1 MREAAA
7 LWLQPALVAV
17 LALRVAAGE
26 ADAPWLVLGALV
38 APLVALLARARPPA
52 GRNPVAA
59 AAAAGAVTALLAA
72 NFLLAADAATL
83 LGGAPWQGVSV
94 AAALA
99 VLAPAARRL
108 AAPALALGAVALAL
122 PLAAVTLATATAP
135 WTAWTRGGLRPALTF
150 SEASAW
156 VQDGERFARP
166 ARLTFAD
173 GQRVTALT
181 AGVYRVIERDAAPPT
196 VRDWRLASGET
207 LTLRPGDELSVET
220 GARLR
225 FEAGRRVPGAPASG
239 AAWADAPARG
249 PWMLPAALGGLVT
262 LVGGALAL
270 GAATGRRGAPATW
283 SPVLLLAGVTT
294 ATGWGVYAA
303 AAAPDL
309 TLSGSL
315 LTLWL
320 RLPPLAL
327 GPRAGVPLAALA
339 AAGIVLLGVGA
350 TVALRRRLAAATRPE
365 PVLWAGAVA
374 LAAVLTAWPVD
385 PWRLLMLGLGLA
397 AAMWTPSVLAAGA
410 PGGVVG
416 SIAGGVAFAAL
427 AGLPALAPAPAP
439 AAWLEAL
446 TRYPA
451 LVALPLGWAA
461 ARAVDAMLATEDPPA
476 GRRSPHSQTGA

>member
-1 MREAAA
+1 
-7 LWLQPALVAV
+7 
-17 LALRVAAGE
+17 
-26 ADAPWLVLGALV
+26 
-38 APLVALLARARPPA
+38 
-52 GRNPVAA
+52 
-59 AAAAGAVTALLAA
+59 
-72 NFLLAADAATL
+72 
-83 LGGAPWQGVSV
+83 
-94 AAALA
+94 
-99 VLAPAARRL
+99 
-108 AAPALALGAVALAL
+108 
-122 PLAAVTLATATAP
+122 
-135 WTAWTRGGLRPALTF
+135 
-150 SEASAW
+150 
-156 VQDGERFARP
+156 
-166 ARLTFAD
+166 
-173 GQRVTALT
+173 
-181 AGVYRVIERDAAPPT
+181 
-196 VRDWRLASGET
+196 
-207 LTLRPGDELSVET
+207 
-220 GARLR
+220 
-225 FEAGRRVPGAPASG
+225 
-239 AAWADAPARG
+239 
-249 PWMLPAALGGLVT
+249 
-262 LVGGALAL
+262 
-270 GAATGRRGAPATW
+270 
-283 SPVLLLAGVTT
+283 
-294 ATGWGVYAA
+294 
-303 AAAPDL
+303 
-309 TLSGSL
+309 
-315 LTLWL
+315 
-320 RLPPLAL
+320 LAL